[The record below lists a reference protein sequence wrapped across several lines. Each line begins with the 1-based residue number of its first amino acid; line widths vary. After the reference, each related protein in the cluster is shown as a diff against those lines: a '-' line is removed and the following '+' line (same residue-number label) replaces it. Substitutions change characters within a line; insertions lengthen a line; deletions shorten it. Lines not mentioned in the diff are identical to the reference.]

1 MQNTQIILVDD
12 DPIILKLQ
20 VRVLT
25 NALGVSPKHF
35 LTGTD
40 VLDYLKSVYDEKS
53 RFLILLDINMPGL
66 SGWDVL
72 NEIQKL
78 PFHRDIK
85 VALVTSSV
93 DAYDKSKAAKYDSVV
108 DFIEKPFRPNC
119 IDRLK
124 ANPELSIFLSV
135 LFAGLFV
142 LQKAH

>member
-1 MQNTQIILVDD
+1 MKDTQIILVDD

-25 NALGVSPKHF
+25 KTLGVSPKHF
-35 LTGTD
+35 LNGID
-40 VLDYLKSVYDEKS
+40 ALDYLKNVYDEKS
-53 RFLILLDINMPGL
+53 SFIILLDINMPEV

-72 NEIQKL
+72 DEIQKL
-78 PFHRDIK
+78 PFHDNVK

-93 DAYDKSKAAKYDSVV
+93 DAYDKRKAAKYHSVV

-142 LQKAH
+142 LQRAY